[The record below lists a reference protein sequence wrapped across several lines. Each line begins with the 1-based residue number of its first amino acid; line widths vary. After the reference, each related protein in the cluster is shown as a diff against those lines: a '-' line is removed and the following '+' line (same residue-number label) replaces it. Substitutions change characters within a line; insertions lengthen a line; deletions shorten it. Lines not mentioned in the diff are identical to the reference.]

1 MQAAEKAAS
10 PTDDLYWR
18 TFAQLA
24 RLNQRDDLSRKAY
37 RQLLI
42 GGKAEPDDLTT
53 MIDFYDA
60 SPIDVGRRVQIPE
73 IGPPLWNERLA
84 LSPELAPVKTRA
96 EPEAKRPWAS
106 HRDQLD
112 RLASLEANRW
122 RRVQLLLGE
131 VEVAVMKAKA
141 LGLHGR
147 VGPPD
152 LGIPP
157 DPPGSAPCR
166 RRG

>member
-1 MQAAEKAAS
+1 NILYVRRQFEQALTAMQVAEKAAS

-60 SPIDVGRRVQIPE
+60 SPIDAGR
-73 IGPPLWNERLA
+73 
-84 LSPELAPVKTRA
+84 LSELAFRK
-96 EPEAKRPWAS
+96 
-106 HRDQLD
+106 D
-112 RLASLEANRW
+112 
-122 RRVQLLLGE
+122 G
-131 VEVAVMKAKA
+131 
-141 LGLHGR
+141 
-147 VGPPD
+147 
-152 LGIPP
+152 
-157 DPPGSAPCR
+157 
-166 RRG
+166 